1 MKEVTA
7 VTALAIMNDKWV
19 ISKNHENIFRVHDD
33 REYFNRMTMGKIVV
47 YGINTLQTLPNA
59 KPLANRTN
67 IILTHDRDV
76 RISGAITVGSIKE
89 LEYVLKG
96 YSTDDVYLIGGEKT
110 FAELIDECKTA
121 ILTVVNDDTDGDPE
135 VFQHF
140 PNLKLRDNWMSCKE
154 SSEHYY
160 QGLRWTRKTYVNT
173 RFRKHLKSR
182 L

>member
-7 VTALAIMNDKWV
+7 VTALAITNNKWV
-19 ISKNHENIFRVHDD
+19 IGKNHEKIFRVHDD
-33 REYFNRMTMGKIVV
+33 REYFNKLTEGKIVV

-67 IILTHDRDV
+67 IILTHNRDIRV
-76 RISGAITVGSIKE
+76 PGVTTVGNINE
-89 LEYVLKG
+89 LHYALKG
-96 YSTDDVYLIGGEKT
+96 YNTDDVYLIGGENT

-121 ILTVVNDDTDGDPE
+121 ILTVVDDDADGDPE

-140 PNLKLRDNWMSCKE
+140 PNLSLKDNWMSCKQ
-154 SSEHYY
+154 SSVHYY
-160 QGLRWTRKTYVNT
+160 QRHSWVRVTYVNT
-173 RFRKHLKSR
+173 NYRKHLKNK